1 MIRACPFG
9 EVGVS
14 ADTAWSYVTDTST
27 LDSWW
32 DARFVSAEPAGRMTV
47 GQHLE
52 ARANG
57 FRITLDVLEVDPT
70 IRTVRL
76 FVHLPLGMTNDVTV
90 AISPL
95 EPGRCAIA
103 FG

>member
-9 EVGVS
+9 EAAVT
-14 ADTAWSYVTDTST
+14 ADAAWAYVTDTSQ
-27 LDSWW
+27 LDAWW
-32 DARFVSAEPAGRMTV
+32 DARLVSTQPPGRMTV

-57 FRITLDVLEVDPT
+57 LRVTLDVMEVDAPT
-70 IRTVRL
+70 RSVRL
-76 FVHLPLGMTNDVTV
+76 VVRLPLGMTNDMTI
-90 AISPL
+90 AISSVA
-95 EPGRCAIA
+95 ENRCVIG

>member
-9 EVGVS
+9 EAGVS
-14 ADTAWSYVTDTST
+14 ADAAWSYVTETSK

-32 DARFVSAEPAGRMTV
+32 DARMVSVVPAGPMTV
-47 GQHLE
+47 GQHIE

-57 FRITLDVLEVDPT
+57 LRITLDVLEVDASS
-70 IRTVRL
+70 RTVRL
-76 FVHLPLGMTNDVTV
+76 FVRLPLGITNDVTV
-90 AISPL
+90 SISPL
-95 EPGRCAIA
+95 QPNRCAIG

>member
-9 EVGVS
+9 QVDVS
-14 ADTAWSYVTDTST
+14 ADAAWMYVTDPSK

-32 DARFVSAEPAGRMTV
+32 DARLVSAEPPGPMTV

-57 FRITLDVLEVDPT
+57 LRVTLDVLEVDAPA
-70 IRTVRL
+70 RTVRL
-76 FVHLPLGMTNDVTV
+76 FVRLPLGITNDMTM
-90 AISPL
+90 AITPL
-95 EPGRCAIA
+95 GQNRCVIG